1 MKDDIRNTGVVTSL
15 LGCKVFERKRR
26 AKVNQIRLLKRIAQT
41 TLLFVFLPYGMI
53 GHAQIERF
61 IAGTHY
67 QEIANPV
74 NTNDATKVEVIEAF
88 WYGCSHCFR
97 FEPLI
102 ADWEENKPEY
112 VDFVRFPAL
121 WNGLMKVHAQVYYA
135 AEALDSVHVL
145 HEHIFNAINVERN
158 MLQNED
164 QISELFAQHGI
175 SRSDFDSAFNSF
187 SVRTKVNQAEK
198 RMSDYGIRS
207 TPNMIVN
214 GKYLVATGENVRTQ
228 QEMLEVVDFLVEKER
243 AMIMGSGD

>member
-1 MKDDIRNTGVVTSL
+1 MNKISL
-15 LGCKVFERKRR
+15 
-26 AKVNQIRLLKRIAQT
+26 AKKILQA
-41 TLLFVFLPYGMI
+41 TLLVTLLPFGSASF
-53 GHAQIERF
+53 GQIERF
-61 IAGTHY
+61 VAGTHY

-74 NTNDATKVEVIEAF
+74 NTNDSSKVEVIEAF

-102 ADWEENKPEY
+102 ADWEDNTPDY

-135 AEALDSVHVL
+135 AEALDSLDVL
-145 HEHIFNAINVERN
+145 HEQIFNAINVERN

-164 QISELFAQHGI
+164 QIGELFEQHGV
-175 SRSDFDSAFNSF
+175 SQSEFESAFNSF

-198 RMSDYGIRS
+198 RMTDYGIRS

-228 QEMLEVVDFLVEKER
+228 QEMLDIVDFLVEKER
-243 AMIMGSGD
+243 SAMSGSGD

>member
-1 MKDDIRNTGVVTSL
+1 MNKISL
-15 LGCKVFERKRR
+15 VKKILQ
-26 AKVNQIRLLKRIAQT
+26 A
-41 TLLFVFLPYGMI
+41 TLLVTLLPFGSASF
-53 GHAQIERF
+53 GQIERF
-61 IAGTHY
+61 VAGTHY

-74 NTNDATKVEVIEAF
+74 NTNDSSKVEVIEAF

-102 ADWEENKPEY
+102 ADWEDNTPDY

-135 AEALDSVHVL
+135 AEALDSLDVL
-145 HEHIFNAINVERN
+145 HEEIFNAINVERN

-164 QISELFAQHGI
+164 QIGELFEQHGV
-175 SRSDFDSAFNSF
+175 SQSDFESAFNSF

-198 RMSDYGIRS
+198 RMTDYGIRS

-228 QEMLEVVDFLVEKER
+228 QEMLDIVDFLVEKER
-243 AMIMGSGD
+243 SAMSGSGD